1 MKIIAIFLVICDV
14 ILCNDNKTISVLIED
29 EESTTDPNDHIGL
42 IRPTKDLSIWIDED
56 QVNEN
61 FKVRGSLAS
70 TFTYY
75 LKITEFAG

>member
-1 MKIIAIFLVICDV
+1 MICDFV
-14 ILCNDNKTISVLIED
+14 FCNDNTTISVDLEA

-61 FKVRGSLAS
+61 FKVSQKKLD
-70 TFTYY
+70 TWHIYV
-75 LKITEFAG
+75 